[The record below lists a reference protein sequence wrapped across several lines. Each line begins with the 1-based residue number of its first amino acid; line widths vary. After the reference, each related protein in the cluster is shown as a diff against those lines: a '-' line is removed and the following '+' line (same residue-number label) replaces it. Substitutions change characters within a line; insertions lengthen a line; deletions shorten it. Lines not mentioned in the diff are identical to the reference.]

1 MNRTI
6 ILLILL
12 LASLTSNAAKI
23 KFPGGKCYIYR
34 YALKDKAATNYTL
47 DKPQRFLSQKSLER
61 RQRQGVAIDSTD
73 LPVCRAYIK
82 LFDVRGTK
90 IVGTSKWQNTVLV
103 QSNDSLL
110 LDKLSQQDI
119 VRHAKC
125 VFVAPDSI

>member
-103 QSNDSLL
+103 Q
-110 LDKLSQQDI
+110 
-119 VRHAKC
+119 
-125 VFVAPDSI
+125 